1 MDQIRF
7 SKSRFENFLSTSEC
21 QFRRYMA
28 SKRAESV
35 NAFSAAISQSVQPIV
50 SKEEQDE
57 ADLYAWVL
65 DTLPSLRL

>member
-1 MDQIRF
+1 
-7 SKSRFENFLSTSEC
+7 
-21 QFRRYMA
+21 MA